1 MNERRESENRAAYL
15 MTRNGIAAAAK
26 AASTEEKTRSG
37 NFEKIRKAAASN
49 ISGIEAGGNN
59 NGGGVFGIIN
69 NGNHE
74 KPEASYRLSM
84 AKGIENNGIM
94 KKNIWRKS

>member
-37 NFEKIRKAAASN
+37 NSKKYEKRQPVISAASKLAA
-49 ISGIEAGGNN
+49 I
-59 NGGGVFGIIN
+59 
-69 NGNHE
+69 
-74 KPEASYRLSM
+74 
-84 AKGIENNGIM
+84 
-94 KKNIWRKS
+94 